1 MVAYGSDLINEKSTG
16 NRQWTIGDGQ
26 STLKAV
32 YWPTTSERRLA
43 KPENQREENVNESI
57 LAWAWFT
64 VF

>member
-1 MVAYGSDLINEKSTG
+1 MG